1 MSKQAHLDK
10 VIVGMGINFGDLDN
24 DGWLDFYVGTG
35 TPDLGMIIPNR
46 MFHNKQGKGFEE
58 VTTTGDFGHLQK
70 GHGIAFGDLNNNG
83 QQDIFLVSGGAYE
96 GDTAHDCLYINPG
109 NKNHWVTLQLT
120 GVKSNRIA
128 LGAEICVTVATPQG
142 ERKIYKTVST
152 GGSFGNNPLRQE
164 IGLGNATAIRQVS
177 IHWPASGI
185 QQTIPNLQM
194 DRFYK
199 VREGDTTAEAWNVPT
214 FPLPSGE

>member
-1 MSKQAHLDK
+1 ML
-10 VIVGMGINFGDLDN
+10 
-24 DGWLDFYVGTG
+24 
-35 TPDLGMIIPNR
+35 IPKR
-46 MFHNKQGKGFEE
+46 MFRNHDGKYFEE

-83 QQDIFLVSGGAYE
+83 QQDVFLVAGGAYE
-96 GDTAHDCLYINPG
+96 GDTAHDCLFINPG
-109 NKNHWVTLQLT
+109 NTNHWVTLQLT

-128 LGAEICVTVATPQG
+128 LGAEICVTVATAQG

-164 IGLGNATAIRQVS
+164 IGLGSATAIRQVS

-185 QQTIPNLQM
+185 QQTISSLQM

-199 VREGDTTAEAWNVPT
+199 IKEGDPTPKPGRADLQTAGREIGMLVW
-214 FPLPSGE
+214 